1 MITAGAASD
10 STHSKGYTLVYQA
23 YTPASR
29 YLTGA
34 IDMLAKLAP
43 QAKKIAIIH
52 EKDKFST
59 DVVNGLKKYAE
70 EQGLSGGAV

>member
-1 MITAGAASD
+1 MT
-10 STHSKGYTLVYQA
+10 
-23 YTPASR
+23 YTPASH

-34 IDMLAKLAP
+34 VDLLGKLDP
-43 QAKKIAIIH
+43 KAKKIAIIH

-70 EQGLSGGAV
+70 EKGYAGRHV